1 MLLLEIGILR
11 PLFKEI
17 EKRKETNL
25 RLLVAEQGKVAL
37 LTIHPL
43 S

>member
-17 EKRKETNL
+17 EKSKETNL
-25 RLLVAEQGKVAL
+25 RLLVAELGKVL
-37 LTIHPL
+37 C
-43 S
+43 